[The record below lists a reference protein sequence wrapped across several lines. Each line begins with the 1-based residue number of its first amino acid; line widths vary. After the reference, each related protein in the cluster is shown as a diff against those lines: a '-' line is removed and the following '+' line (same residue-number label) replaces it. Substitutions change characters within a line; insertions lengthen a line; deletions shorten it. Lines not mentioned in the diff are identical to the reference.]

1 MGEAYYMNKKTTAL
15 LISGVLAASFIAG
28 CGGGDKKDAKQE
40 APKQQF
46 VNLATG
52 GTAGAYYPMGGAI
65 AEILNKN
72 IPGVN
77 ASAQSTG
84 ASVANINLLATGKVE
99 MAFVQNDIAS
109 YALAGTEMFK
119 DKKVSGIQ
127 GLASLYPE
135 TIQIVALDSSN
146 IKKLA
151 DAKGKRIAVG
161 AAGSGTEANARQ
173 ILEAAGLTYND
184 IKVQYLSFGE
194 AASAL
199 KDGNVDVAFVT
210 AGIPTAA
217 IQDISTQ
224 NKIVVV
230 PVSNDEADKLI
241 KKYPFYTK
249 QEIPAKTY
257 ANQDAAVN
265 TVAVQC
271 MLAVT
276 DKMSPELS
284 YNITKAIFSNLDRMK
299 ASHAI
304 AKFISK
310 QTATAGMS
318 IPLAAGAKKF
328 YDEK

>member
-1 MGEAYYMNKKTTAL
+1 MGEAYYMNKKMTAL
-15 LISGVLAASFIAG
+15 LVSGVLAAGFIAG
-28 CGGGDKKDAKQE
+28 CGGGDKKDAKKE

-46 VNLATG
+46 VNIATG

-119 DKKVSGIQ
+119 DKKVAGIQ

-135 TIQIVALDSSN
+135 TIQIVSLESSN
-146 IKKLA
+146 IKKLT
-151 DAKGKRIAVG
+151 DAKGKRVAVG

-199 KDGNVDVAFVT
+199 KDGNVDLAFVT

-217 IQDISTQ
+217 IQDIATQ
-224 NKIVVV
+224 NKITVV
-230 PVSNDEADKLI
+230 PVSTEEADKLI
-241 KKYPFYTK
+241 KKFPFYTK

-318 IPLAAGAKKF
+318 IPLAPGAKKF